1 MEVAY
6 MLKTAKRCMA
16 FGVAAVMAVS
26 FVGCKN
32 SSNKK
37 EETEQ
42 VKAETLSY
50 ENKLFDTSYVHTINV
65 EIADDDWEDLKAN
78 PTQKTKYQVDIT
90 IDGETI
96 NDVSFSTKGN
106 TSLSSVSSDS
116 DSDRYSFKV
125 NFGKYV
131 ENQTYYGLNKLN
143 LNNIYADATDM
154 KDYIS
159 YKIFDEAGVDSPL
172 VSYVDIQI
180 NGEEFGLYLAIE
192 DISESYLNR
201 TNDGEGELYK
211 PETSSLANMGGGK
224 GNIQPPSDM
233 EMPDGMEFPNDI
245 QAPDNADSSENMER
259 PNGMQAPDNADSSEG
274 MERPNG
280 MQAPDNSDSSENME
294 RPNDI
299 QAPDNADSSENM
311 ERPND
316 MKMPGGNGFPNGD
329 MFSDDNGASL
339 KYTDD
344 EVSSYSDIFD
354 NTITNSDEEDWNKVI
369 AALKSLSEDDAESAV
384 DTDEVI
390 RYFAAHNFVLN
401 YDSYTGNMLHNYYL
415 YENDGKLS
423 LLPWDYNLAFGTFSG
438 GGEMGNGE
446 NATAL
451 INTGIDSPLSGADE
465 ADRPFWKFIASDEDY
480 LEQYHKVYDELI
492 SSFFESG
499 KFESELERVY
509 NMIRPYVEKDTSA
522 FYTVDEFDDAYETLN
537 KFCLLRAESI
547 RKQLS
552 GELASIS
559 DEQTASEQ
567 VDASDISIKTMGM
580 QNNKGF
586 DAPQMPGGMKFPDN
600 MTPPDNKGNNI
611 ESAT

>member
-1 MEVAY
+1 
-6 MLKTAKRCMA
+6 MLKAAKRCMA

-78 PTQKTKYQVDIT
+78 PTQKTKYQADIT

-143 LNNIYADATDM
+143 LNNIYADATYM
-154 KDYIS
+154 KEYVS

-224 GNIQPPSDM
+224 GNMQPPSDM
-233 EMPDGMEFPNDI
+233 KMPDGMERPNDM
-245 QAPDNADSSENMER
+245 QTPDNADSSGGMER
-259 PNGMQAPDNADSSEG
+259 PNDMQAPDNADSSEG
-274 MERPNG
+274 
-280 MQAPDNSDSSENME
+280 
-294 RPNDI
+294 
-299 QAPDNADSSENM
+299 M

-354 NTITNSDEEDWNKVI
+354 NTITNSDEDDWNKVI

-390 RYFAAHNFVLN
+390 RYFVAHNFVLN
-401 YDSYTGNMLHNYYL
+401 YDSYTGNMLHNYFL

-465 ADRPFWKFIASDEDY
+465 ADRPFWEFIASDEDY

>member
-1 MEVAY
+1 M
-6 MLKTAKRCMA
+6 
-16 FGVAAVMAVS
+16 
-26 FVGCKN
+26 
-32 SSNKK
+32 
-37 EETEQ
+37 
-42 VKAETLSY
+42 
-50 ENKLFDTSYVHTINV
+50 HTINV

-259 PNGMQAPDNADSSEG
+259 PN
-274 MERPNG
+274 
-280 MQAPDNSDSSENME
+280 
-294 RPNDI
+294 
-299 QAPDNADSSENM
+299 
-311 ERPND
+311 D

-401 YDSYTGNMLHNYYL
+401 YDSYTGNMLHNYFL

-465 ADRPFWKFIASDEDY
+465 ADRPFWEFIASDEDY

>member
-1 MEVAY
+1 
-6 MLKTAKRCMA
+6 MLKAAKRCMA

-78 PTQKTKYQVDIT
+78 PTQKTKYQADIT

-116 DSDRYSFKV
+116 DSDRYCFKV

-143 LNNIYADATDM
+143 LNNIYADATYM

-224 GNIQPPSDM
+224 GNMQPPSDM
-233 EMPDGMEFPNDI
+233 KMPDGMERSND
-245 QAPDNADSSENMER
+245 
-259 PNGMQAPDNADSSEG
+259 MQTPDNADSSEG
-274 MERPNG
+274 T
-280 MQAPDNSDSSENME
+280 
-294 RPNDI
+294 
-299 QAPDNADSSENM
+299 

-354 NTITNSDEEDWNKVI
+354 NTITNSDEDDWNKVI

-390 RYFAAHNFVLN
+390 RYFVAHNFVLN
-401 YDSYTGNMLHNYYL
+401 YDSYTGNMLHNYFL

-465 ADRPFWKFIASDEDY
+465 ADRPFWEFIASDEDY

-611 ESAT
+611 ESTT

>member
-1 MEVAY
+1 
-6 MLKTAKRCMA
+6 MLKAAKRCMA

-78 PTQKTKYQVDIT
+78 PTQKTKYQADIT

-143 LNNIYADATDM
+143 LNNIYADATYM

-224 GNIQPPSDM
+224 GNMQPPSDM
-233 EMPDGMEFPNDI
+233 KMPDGMERSNDM
-245 QAPDNADSSENMER
+245 QTPDNADSSEGTER
-259 PNGMQAPDNADSSEG
+259 PNDMQAPDNADSSG
-274 MERPNG
+274 
-280 MQAPDNSDSSENME
+280 
-294 RPNDI
+294 
-299 QAPDNADSSENM
+299 NM

-354 NTITNSDEEDWNKVI
+354 NTITNSDEDDWNKVI

-390 RYFAAHNFVLN
+390 RYFVAHNFVLN
-401 YDSYTGNMLHNYYL
+401 YDSYTGNMLHNYFL

-465 ADRPFWKFIASDEDY
+465 ADRPFWEFIASDEDY

-611 ESAT
+611 ESTT

>member
-1 MEVAY
+1 
-6 MLKTAKRCMA
+6 MLKAAKRCMA

-50 ENKLFDTSYVHTINV
+50 ENKLFDTSYVHTINI

-78 PTQKTKYQVDIT
+78 PTQKTKYQADIT

-143 LNNIYADATDM
+143 LNNIYADATYM
-154 KDYIS
+154 KEYVS

-233 EMPDGMEFPNDI
+233 KMPDGMERPND
-245 QAPDNADSSENMER
+245 
-259 PNGMQAPDNADSSEG
+259 MQAPDNADSSG
-274 MERPNG
+274 
-280 MQAPDNSDSSENME
+280 
-294 RPNDI
+294 
-299 QAPDNADSSENM
+299 NM

-354 NTITNSDEEDWNKVI
+354 NTITNSDEDDWNKVI
-369 AALKSLSEDDAESAV
+369 AALKSLSEDNAESAV

-390 RYFAAHNFVLN
+390 RYFVAHNFVLN
-401 YDSYTGNMLHNYYL
+401 YDSYTGNMLHNYFL

-465 ADRPFWKFIASDEDY
+465 ADRPFWEFIASDEDY

>member
-1 MEVAY
+1 
-6 MLKTAKRCMA
+6 MLKAAKRCMA

-78 PTQKTKYQVDIT
+78 PTQKTKYQADIT

-143 LNNIYADATDM
+143 LNNIYADATYM
-154 KDYIS
+154 KEYVS

-224 GNIQPPSDM
+224 GNMQPPSDM
-233 EMPDGMEFPNDI
+233 KMPDGMERPNDM
-245 QAPDNADSSENMER
+245 QTPDNADSS
-259 PNGMQAPDNADSSEG
+259 GG

-280 MQAPDNSDSSENME
+280 MQAPDNSDSSEGT
-294 RPNDI
+294 
-299 QAPDNADSSENM
+299 

-354 NTITNSDEEDWNKVI
+354 NTITNSDEDDWNKVI

-390 RYFAAHNFVLN
+390 RYFVAHNFVLN
-401 YDSYTGNMLHNYYL
+401 YDSYTGNMLHNYFL

-465 ADRPFWKFIASDEDY
+465 ADRPFWEFIASDEDY

-586 DAPQMPGGMKFPDN
+586 DAPQMPGEMKFPDN
-600 MTPPDNKGNNI
+600 MTPPDNKVNNI

>member
-1 MEVAY
+1 
-6 MLKTAKRCMA
+6 MLKAAKRCMA

-78 PTQKTKYQVDIT
+78 PTQKTKYQADIT

-143 LNNIYADATDM
+143 LNNIYADATYM
-154 KDYIS
+154 KEYVS

-172 VSYVDIQI
+172 VSYVDIRI

-224 GNIQPPSDM
+224 GNMQPPSDM
-233 EMPDGMEFPNDI
+233 EMPDGMEFPNGM
-245 QAPDNADSSENMER
+245 QTPDNADSSE
-259 PNGMQAPDNADSSEG
+259 S
-274 MERPNG
+274 
-280 MQAPDNSDSSENME
+280 
-294 RPNDI
+294 
-299 QAPDNADSSENM
+299 M

-451 INTGIDSPLSGADE
+451 INTGIDSPLSGADK
-465 ADRPFWKFIASDEDY
+465 ADRPFWEFIASDEDY

-492 SSFFESG
+492 SRFFESG

>member
-1 MEVAY
+1 

-233 EMPDGMEFPNDI
+233 EMPDGMEF
-245 QAPDNADSSENMER
+245 
-259 PNGMQAPDNADSSEG
+259 
-274 MERPNG
+274 
-280 MQAPDNSDSSENME
+280 
-294 RPNDI
+294 PNDI

>member
-1 MEVAY
+1 

-50 ENKLFDTSYVHTINV
+50 ENKLFDTSYVHTINI
-65 EIADDDWEDLKAN
+65 EIDDDDWEDLKAN
-78 PTQKTKYQVDIT
+78 PTQKTKYQADIT

-143 LNNIYADATDM
+143 LNNIYADATYM

-224 GNIQPPSDM
+224 GNMQPPSDM
-233 EMPDGMEFPNDI
+233 EMPDGMEFPN
-245 QAPDNADSSENMER
+245 
-259 PNGMQAPDNADSSEG
+259 
-274 MERPNG
+274 G
-280 MQAPDNSDSSENME
+280 MQAPDNSDSSEG
-294 RPNDI
+294 
-299 QAPDNADSSENM
+299 M

-354 NTITNSDEEDWNKVI
+354 NTITNSDEDDWNKVI

-390 RYFAAHNFVLN
+390 RYFVPHNFVLN
-401 YDSYTGNMLHNYYL
+401 YDSYTGNMLHNYFL

-465 ADRPFWKFIASDEDY
+465 ADRPFWEFIASDEDY

-611 ESAT
+611 ESTT

>member
-1 MEVAY
+1 
-6 MLKTAKRCMA
+6 MLKAAKRCMA
-16 FGVAAVMAVS
+16 FGLAAVMAVS

-50 ENKLFDTSYVHTINV
+50 ENKLFDTSYVHTINI

-78 PTQKTKYQVDIT
+78 PTQKTKYQADIT

-143 LNNIYADATDM
+143 LNNIYADATYM
-154 KDYIS
+154 KEYVS

-224 GNIQPPSDM
+224 GNMQPPSDM
-233 EMPDGMEFPNDI
+233 KMPDGMERPND
-245 QAPDNADSSENMER
+245 
-259 PNGMQAPDNADSSEG
+259 MQAPDNADSSEG
-274 MERPNG
+274 T
-280 MQAPDNSDSSENME
+280 E
-294 RPNDI
+294 RPNDM

-354 NTITNSDEEDWNKVI
+354 NTITNSDEDDWNKVI

-401 YDSYTGNMLHNYYL
+401 YDSYTGNMLHNYFL

-438 GGEMGNGE
+438 GGEMENGE

-465 ADRPFWKFIASDEDY
+465 TDRPFWEFIASDEDY

-492 SSFFESG
+492 
-499 KFESELERVY
+499 L
-509 NMIRPYVEKDTSA
+509 T
-522 FYTVDEFDDAYETLN
+522 
-537 KFCLLRAESI
+537 
-547 RKQLS
+547 
-552 GELASIS
+552 SIS
-559 DEQTASEQ
+559 
-567 VDASDISIKTMGM
+567 I
-580 QNNKGF
+580 
-586 DAPQMPGGMKFPDN
+586 
-600 MTPPDNKGNNI
+600 
-611 ESAT
+611 

>member
-1 MEVAY
+1 
-6 MLKTAKRCMA
+6 MLKAAKRCMA
-16 FGVAAVMAVS
+16 FGLAAVMAVS

-50 ENKLFDTSYVHTINV
+50 ENKLFDTSYVHTINI

-78 PTQKTKYQVDIT
+78 PTQKTKYQADIT

-143 LNNIYADATDM
+143 LNNIYADATYM
-154 KDYIS
+154 KEYVS

-224 GNIQPPSDM
+224 GNMQPPSDM
-233 EMPDGMEFPNDI
+233 KMPDGMERSNDM
-245 QAPDNADSSENMER
+245 QTPDNADSSEGTER
-259 PNGMQAPDNADSSEG
+259 PNDMQAPDNADSSG
-274 MERPNG
+274 
-280 MQAPDNSDSSENME
+280 
-294 RPNDI
+294 
-299 QAPDNADSSENM
+299 NM

-354 NTITNSDEEDWNKVI
+354 NTITNSDEDDWNKVI

-390 RYFAAHNFVLN
+390 RYFVAHNFVLN
-401 YDSYTGNMLHNYYL
+401 YDSYTGNMLHNYFL

-465 ADRPFWKFIASDEDY
+465 ADRPFWEFIASDEDY

-611 ESAT
+611 ESTT

>member
-143 LNNIYADATDM
+143 LNNIYADATYM

-224 GNIQPPSDM
+224 GNMQPPSDM

-245 QAPDNADSSENMER
+245 QAPDNADSSE
-259 PNGMQAPDNADSSEG
+259 G
-274 MERPNG
+274 
-280 MQAPDNSDSSENME
+280 
-294 RPNDI
+294 
-299 QAPDNADSSENM
+299 M

-354 NTITNSDEEDWNKVI
+354 NTITNSDEDDWNKVI
-369 AALKSLSEDDAESAV
+369 AALKSLSEDNAESAV

-465 ADRPFWKFIASDEDY
+465 ADRPFWEFIASDEDY

>member
-1 MEVAY
+1 
-6 MLKTAKRCMA
+6 MLKAAKRCMA

-50 ENKLFDTSYVHTINV
+50 ENKLFDTSYVHTINI

-78 PTQKTKYQVDIT
+78 PTQKTKYQADIT

-143 LNNIYADATDM
+143 LNNIYADATYM
-154 KDYIS
+154 KEYVS

-233 EMPDGMEFPNDI
+233 KMPDGMERPND
-245 QAPDNADSSENMER
+245 
-259 PNGMQAPDNADSSEG
+259 MQAPDNADSSG
-274 MERPNG
+274 
-280 MQAPDNSDSSENME
+280 
-294 RPNDI
+294 
-299 QAPDNADSSENM
+299 NM

-354 NTITNSDEEDWNKVI
+354 NTITNSDEDDWNKVI
-369 AALKSLSEDDAESAV
+369 AALKSLSEDNAESAV

-390 RYFAAHNFVLN
+390 RYFVAHNFVLN
-401 YDSYTGNMLHNYYL
+401 YDSYTGNMLHNYFL

-465 ADRPFWKFIASDEDY
+465 ADRPFWEFIASDEDY

-600 MTPPDNKGNNI
+600 MTPPDNKVNNI

>member
-6 MLKTAKRCMA
+6 MLKAAKRCMA
-16 FGVAAVMAVS
+16 FGLAAVMAVS

-78 PTQKTKYQVDIT
+78 PTQKTKYQADIT

-143 LNNIYADATDM
+143 LNNIYADATYM
-154 KDYIS
+154 KEYVS

-224 GNIQPPSDM
+224 GNMQPPSDM
-233 EMPDGMEFPNDI
+233 KMPDGME
-245 QAPDNADSSENMER
+245 
-259 PNGMQAPDNADSSEG
+259 
-274 MERPNG
+274 
-280 MQAPDNSDSSENME
+280 
-294 RPNDI
+294 RPNDM

-354 NTITNSDEEDWNKVI
+354 NTITNSDEDDWNKVI

-401 YDSYTGNMLHNYYL
+401 YDSYTGNMLHNYFL

-438 GGEMGNGE
+438 GGEMENGE

-465 ADRPFWKFIASDEDY
+465 ADRPFWEFIASDEDY

-600 MTPPDNKGNNI
+600 MTPPDNKVNNI

>member
-1 MEVAY
+1 
-6 MLKTAKRCMA
+6 MLKAAKRCMA

-78 PTQKTKYQVDIT
+78 PTQKTKYQADIT

-143 LNNIYADATDM
+143 LNNIYADATYM
-154 KDYIS
+154 KEYVS

-224 GNIQPPSDM
+224 GNMQPPSDM
-233 EMPDGMEFPNDI
+233 KMPDGMERPNDM
-245 QAPDNADSSENMER
+245 QTPDNADSS
-259 PNGMQAPDNADSSEG
+259 GG
-274 MERPNG
+274 MERPND
-280 MQAPDNSDSSENME
+280 M
-294 RPNDI
+294 

-354 NTITNSDEEDWNKVI
+354 NTITNSDEDDWNKVI
-369 AALKSLSEDDAESAV
+369 AALKSLSEDNAESAV

-465 ADRPFWKFIASDEDY
+465 ADRPFWEFIASDEDY

>member
-6 MLKTAKRCMA
+6 MLKAAKRCMA

-50 ENKLFDTSYVHTINV
+50 ENKLFDTSYVHTINI

-78 PTQKTKYQVDIT
+78 PTQKTKYQADIT

-143 LNNIYADATDM
+143 LNNIYADATYM

-224 GNIQPPSDM
+224 GNMQPPSDM
-233 EMPDGMEFPNDI
+233 KMPDGMERSNDM
-245 QAPDNADSSENMER
+245 QTPDNADSSEGTER
-259 PNGMQAPDNADSSEG
+259 PNDMQAPDNADSSG
-274 MERPNG
+274 
-280 MQAPDNSDSSENME
+280 
-294 RPNDI
+294 
-299 QAPDNADSSENM
+299 NM

-354 NTITNSDEEDWNKVI
+354 NTITNSDEDDWNKVI

-390 RYFAAHNFVLN
+390 RYFVAHNFVLN
-401 YDSYTGNMLHNYYL
+401 YDSYTGNMLHNYFL
-415 YENDGKLS
+415 YENDEKLS

-465 ADRPFWKFIASDEDY
+465 ADRPFWEFIASDEDY

-600 MTPPDNKGNNI
+600 MTPPDNKVNNI

>member
-1 MEVAY
+1 
-6 MLKTAKRCMA
+6 MLKAAKRCMA
-16 FGVAAVMAVS
+16 FGLAAVMAVS

-50 ENKLFDTSYVHTINV
+50 ENKLFDTSYVHTINI

-78 PTQKTKYQVDIT
+78 PTQKTKYQADIT

-143 LNNIYADATDM
+143 LNNIYADATYM
-154 KDYIS
+154 KEYVS

-224 GNIQPPSDM
+224 GNMQPPSDM
-233 EMPDGMEFPNDI
+233 KMPDGME
-245 QAPDNADSSENMER
+245 
-259 PNGMQAPDNADSSEG
+259 
-274 MERPNG
+274 
-280 MQAPDNSDSSENME
+280 
-294 RPNDI
+294 RPNDM

-354 NTITNSDEEDWNKVI
+354 NTITNSDEDDWNKVI
-369 AALKSLSEDDAESAV
+369 AALKSLSEDNAESAV

-465 ADRPFWKFIASDEDY
+465 ADRPFWEFIASDEDY

>member
-1 MEVAY
+1 
-6 MLKTAKRCMA
+6 MLKAAKRCMA

-78 PTQKTKYQVDIT
+78 PTQKTKYQADIT

-143 LNNIYADATDM
+143 LNNIYADATYM

-224 GNIQPPSDM
+224 GNMQPPSDM
-233 EMPDGMEFPNDI
+233 KMPDGMERSNDM
-245 QAPDNADSSENMER
+245 QTPDNADSSEGTER
-259 PNGMQAPDNADSSEG
+259 PNDMQAPDNADSSG
-274 MERPNG
+274 
-280 MQAPDNSDSSENME
+280 
-294 RPNDI
+294 
-299 QAPDNADSSENM
+299 NM

-354 NTITNSDEEDWNKVI
+354 NTITNSDEDDWNKVI

-390 RYFAAHNFVLN
+390 RYFVAHNFVLN
-401 YDSYTGNMLHNYYL
+401 YDSYTGNMLHNYFL

-465 ADRPFWKFIASDEDY
+465 ADRPFWEFIASDEDY

-509 NMIRPYVEKDTSA
+509 NMIRPYVEKNTSA

-611 ESAT
+611 ESTT

>member
-6 MLKTAKRCMA
+6 MLKAAKRCMA

-78 PTQKTKYQVDIT
+78 PTQKTKYQADIT

-143 LNNIYADATDM
+143 LNNIYADATYM

-224 GNIQPPSDM
+224 GNMQPPSDM
-233 EMPDGMEFPNDI
+233 KMPDGME
-245 QAPDNADSSENMER
+245 
-259 PNGMQAPDNADSSEG
+259 
-274 MERPNG
+274 
-280 MQAPDNSDSSENME
+280 
-294 RPNDI
+294 RPNDM

-354 NTITNSDEEDWNKVI
+354 NTITNSDEDDWNKVI

-401 YDSYTGNMLHNYYL
+401 YDSYTGNMLHNYFL

-438 GGEMGNGE
+438 GGEMENGE

-465 ADRPFWKFIASDEDY
+465 ADRPFWEFIASDEDY

-600 MTPPDNKGNNI
+600 MTPPDNKVNNI

>member
-1 MEVAY
+1 

-50 ENKLFDTSYVHTINV
+50 ENKLFDTSYVHTINI
-65 EIADDDWEDLKAN
+65 EIDDDDWEDLKAN

-143 LNNIYADATDM
+143 LNNIYADATYM

-159 YKIFDEAGVDSPL
+159 YKIFDETGVDSPL

-224 GNIQPPSDM
+224 GNMQPPSDM
-233 EMPDGMEFPNDI
+233 KMPDGMERSNDM
-245 QAPDNADSSENMER
+245 QTPDNADSSEGTER
-259 PNGMQAPDNADSSEG
+259 PNDMQAPDNADSSG
-274 MERPNG
+274 
-280 MQAPDNSDSSENME
+280 
-294 RPNDI
+294 
-299 QAPDNADSSENM
+299 NM

-354 NTITNSDEEDWNKVI
+354 NTITNSDEDDWNKVI

-390 RYFAAHNFVLN
+390 RYFVAHNFVLN
-401 YDSYTGNMLHNYYL
+401 YDSYTGNMLHNYFL

-465 ADRPFWKFIASDEDY
+465 ADRPFWEFIASDEDY

-600 MTPPDNKGNNI
+600 MTPPDNKVNNI

>member
-6 MLKTAKRCMA
+6 MLKAAKRCMA

-78 PTQKTKYQVDIT
+78 PTQKTKYQADIT

-143 LNNIYADATDM
+143 LNNIYADATYM

-224 GNIQPPSDM
+224 GNMQPPSDM
-233 EMPDGMEFPNDI
+233 KMPDGMERSNDM
-245 QAPDNADSSENMER
+245 QTPDNADSSEGTER
-259 PNGMQAPDNADSSEG
+259 PNDMQAPDNADSSG
-274 MERPNG
+274 
-280 MQAPDNSDSSENME
+280 
-294 RPNDI
+294 
-299 QAPDNADSSENM
+299 NM

-354 NTITNSDEEDWNKVI
+354 NTITNSDEDDWNKVI

-390 RYFAAHNFVLN
+390 RYFVAHNFVLN
-401 YDSYTGNMLHNYYL
+401 YDSYTGNMLHNYFL

-465 ADRPFWKFIASDEDY
+465 ADRPFWEFIASDEDY

-611 ESAT
+611 ESTT

>member
-6 MLKTAKRCMA
+6 MLKAAKRCMA

-78 PTQKTKYQVDIT
+78 PTQKTKYQADIT

-143 LNNIYADATDM
+143 LNNIYADATYM

-224 GNIQPPSDM
+224 GNMQPPSDM
-233 EMPDGMEFPNDI
+233 KMPDGMERPNDM
-245 QAPDNADSSENMER
+245 QTPDNADSSGGMER
-259 PNGMQAPDNADSSEG
+259 PNDMQAPDNADSSEG
-274 MERPNG
+274 T
-280 MQAPDNSDSSENME
+280 
-294 RPNDI
+294 
-299 QAPDNADSSENM
+299 

-354 NTITNSDEEDWNKVI
+354 NTITNSDEDDWNKVI

-390 RYFAAHNFVLN
+390 RYFVAHNFVLN
-401 YDSYTGNMLHNYYL
+401 YDSYTGNMLHNYFL

-465 ADRPFWKFIASDEDY
+465 ADRPFWEFIASDEDY

-509 NMIRPYVEKDTSA
+509 NMIRTYVEKDTSA

-611 ESAT
+611 ESTT

>member
-1 MEVAY
+1 
-6 MLKTAKRCMA
+6 MLKAAKRCMA

-78 PTQKTKYQVDIT
+78 PTQKTKYQADIT

-143 LNNIYADATDM
+143 LNNIYADATYM
-154 KDYIS
+154 KEYVS

-224 GNIQPPSDM
+224 GNMQPPSDM
-233 EMPDGMEFPNDI
+233 KMPDGMERPNDM
-245 QAPDNADSSENMER
+245 QTPDNADSSGGMER
-259 PNGMQAPDNADSSEG
+259 PNDMQAPDNADSSEG
-274 MERPNG
+274 T
-280 MQAPDNSDSSENME
+280 
-294 RPNDI
+294 
-299 QAPDNADSSENM
+299 

-354 NTITNSDEEDWNKVI
+354 NTITNSDEDDWNKVI

-390 RYFAAHNFVLN
+390 RYFVAHNFVLN
-401 YDSYTGNMLHNYYL
+401 YDSYTGNMLHNYFL

-465 ADRPFWKFIASDEDY
+465 ADRPFWEFIASDEDY

-600 MTPPDNKGNNI
+600 MTPPDNKVNNI

>member
-1 MEVAY
+1 

-65 EIADDDWEDLKAN
+65 EIDDDDWEDLKAN
-78 PTQKTKYQVDIT
+78 PTQKTKYQADIT

-143 LNNIYADATDM
+143 LNNIYADATYM

-224 GNIQPPSDM
+224 GNMQPPSDM
-233 EMPDGMEFPNDI
+233 EMPDGMEFPNDM
-245 QAPDNADSSENMER
+245 QTPDNADSSGGMER
-259 PNGMQAPDNADSSEG
+259 PNDMQAPDNADSSEG
-274 MERPNG
+274 T
-280 MQAPDNSDSSENME
+280 
-294 RPNDI
+294 
-299 QAPDNADSSENM
+299 

-354 NTITNSDEEDWNKVI
+354 NTITNSDEDDWNKVI

-390 RYFAAHNFVLN
+390 RYFVAHNFVLN
-401 YDSYTGNMLHNYYL
+401 YDSYTGNMLHNYFL

-423 LLPWDYNLAFGTFSG
+423 LLPWDYNLAFGTFAG

-465 ADRPFWKFIASDEDY
+465 ADRPFWEFIASDEDY

-499 KFESELERVY
+499 RFESELERVY

-611 ESAT
+611 ESTT

>member
-1 MEVAY
+1 
-6 MLKTAKRCMA
+6 MLKAAKRCMA
-16 FGVAAVMAVS
+16 FGLAAVMAVS

-78 PTQKTKYQVDIT
+78 PTQKTKYQADIT

-143 LNNIYADATDM
+143 LNNIYADATYM
-154 KDYIS
+154 KEYVS

-224 GNIQPPSDM
+224 GNMQPPSDM
-233 EMPDGMEFPNDI
+233 KMPDGME
-245 QAPDNADSSENMER
+245 
-259 PNGMQAPDNADSSEG
+259 
-274 MERPNG
+274 
-280 MQAPDNSDSSENME
+280 
-294 RPNDI
+294 RPNDM

-354 NTITNSDEEDWNKVI
+354 NTITNSDEDDWNKVI

-401 YDSYTGNMLHNYYL
+401 YDSYTGNMLHNYFL

-438 GGEMGNGE
+438 GGEMENGE

-465 ADRPFWKFIASDEDY
+465 ADRPFWEFIASDEDY

-600 MTPPDNKGNNI
+600 MTPPDNKVNNI

>member
-1 MEVAY
+1 
-6 MLKTAKRCMA
+6 MLKAAKRCMA

-50 ENKLFDTSYVHTINV
+50 ENKLFDTSYVHTINI

-78 PTQKTKYQVDIT
+78 PTQKTKYQADIT

-143 LNNIYADATDM
+143 LNNIYADATYM
-154 KDYIS
+154 KEYVS

-224 GNIQPPSDM
+224 GNMQPPSDM
-233 EMPDGMEFPNDI
+233 KMPDGMERPNDM
-245 QAPDNADSSENMER
+245 QTPDNADSSGGMER
-259 PNGMQAPDNADSSEG
+259 PNDMQAPDNADSSEG
-274 MERPNG
+274 T
-280 MQAPDNSDSSENME
+280 
-294 RPNDI
+294 
-299 QAPDNADSSENM
+299 

-354 NTITNSDEEDWNKVI
+354 NTITNSDEDDWNKVI

-390 RYFAAHNFVLN
+390 RYFVAHNFVLN
-401 YDSYTGNMLHNYYL
+401 YDSYTGNMLHNYFL

-465 ADRPFWKFIASDEDY
+465 ADRPFWEFIASDEDY

-600 MTPPDNKGNNI
+600 MTPPDNKVNNI

>member
-1 MEVAY
+1 
-6 MLKTAKRCMA
+6 MLKAAKRCMA
-16 FGVAAVMAVS
+16 FGLAAVMAVS

-78 PTQKTKYQVDIT
+78 PTQKTKYQADIT

-143 LNNIYADATDM
+143 LNNIYADATYM
-154 KDYIS
+154 KEYVS

-224 GNIQPPSDM
+224 GNMQPPSDM
-233 EMPDGMEFPNDI
+233 KMPDGME
-245 QAPDNADSSENMER
+245 
-259 PNGMQAPDNADSSEG
+259 
-274 MERPNG
+274 
-280 MQAPDNSDSSENME
+280 
-294 RPNDI
+294 RPNDM

-354 NTITNSDEEDWNKVI
+354 NTITNSDEDDWNKVI

-401 YDSYTGNMLHNYYL
+401 YDSYTGNMLHNYFL

-465 ADRPFWKFIASDEDY
+465 ADRPFWEFIASDEDY

-499 KFESELERVY
+499 RFESELERVY

-611 ESAT
+611 ESTT

>member
-6 MLKTAKRCMA
+6 MLKAAKRCMA

-78 PTQKTKYQVDIT
+78 PTQKTKYQADIT

-143 LNNIYADATDM
+143 LNNIYADATYM

-224 GNIQPPSDM
+224 GNMQPPSDM
-233 EMPDGMEFPNDI
+233 KMPDGMERSNDM
-245 QAPDNADSSENMER
+245 QTPDNADSSEGTER
-259 PNGMQAPDNADSSEG
+259 PNDMQAPDNADSSG
-274 MERPNG
+274 
-280 MQAPDNSDSSENME
+280 
-294 RPNDI
+294 
-299 QAPDNADSSENM
+299 NM

-354 NTITNSDEEDWNKVI
+354 NTITNSDEDDWNKVI

-390 RYFAAHNFVLN
+390 RYFVPHNFVLN
-401 YDSYTGNMLHNYYL
+401 YDSYTGNMLHNYFL

-465 ADRPFWKFIASDEDY
+465 ADRPFWEFIASDEDY

-611 ESAT
+611 ESTT

>member
-6 MLKTAKRCMA
+6 MLKAAKRCMA
-16 FGVAAVMAVS
+16 FGLAAVMAVS

-50 ENKLFDTSYVHTINV
+50 ENKLFDTSYVHTINI

-78 PTQKTKYQVDIT
+78 PTQKTKYQADIT

-143 LNNIYADATDM
+143 LNNIYADATYM
-154 KDYIS
+154 KEYVS

-224 GNIQPPSDM
+224 GNMQPPSDM
-233 EMPDGMEFPNDI
+233 KMPDGME
-245 QAPDNADSSENMER
+245 
-259 PNGMQAPDNADSSEG
+259 
-274 MERPNG
+274 
-280 MQAPDNSDSSENME
+280 
-294 RPNDI
+294 RPNDM

-354 NTITNSDEEDWNKVI
+354 NTITNSDEDDWNKVI
-369 AALKSLSEDDAESAV
+369 AALKSLSEDNAESAV

-465 ADRPFWKFIASDEDY
+465 ADRPFWEFIASDEDY

>member
-1 MEVAY
+1 
-6 MLKTAKRCMA
+6 MLKAAKRCMA

-50 ENKLFDTSYVHTINV
+50 ENKLFDTSYVHTINI

-78 PTQKTKYQVDIT
+78 PTQKTKYQADIT

-143 LNNIYADATDM
+143 LNNIYADATYM
-154 KDYIS
+154 KEYVS

-233 EMPDGMEFPNDI
+233 KMPDGMERPND
-245 QAPDNADSSENMER
+245 
-259 PNGMQAPDNADSSEG
+259 MQAPDNADSSG
-274 MERPNG
+274 
-280 MQAPDNSDSSENME
+280 
-294 RPNDI
+294 
-299 QAPDNADSSENM
+299 NM

-354 NTITNSDEEDWNKVI
+354 NTITNSDEDDWNKVI
-369 AALKSLSEDDAESAV
+369 AALKSLSEDNAESAV

-390 RYFAAHNFVLN
+390 RYFVAHNFVLN
-401 YDSYTGNMLHNYYL
+401 YDSYTGNMLHNYFL

-465 ADRPFWKFIASDEDY
+465 ADRPFWEFIASDEDY

-586 DAPQMPGGMKFPDN
+586 DAPQMPRGMKFPDN
-600 MTPPDNKGNNI
+600 MTPPDNKVNNI

>member
-1 MEVAY
+1 MLCAVL
-6 MLKTAKRCMA
+6 LKTNIIIQVNGGSIYAENSKEVHGIWSGGCY
-16 FGVAAVMAVS
+16 GS
-26 FVGCKN
+26 FICRLQN

-233 EMPDGMEFPNDI
+233 EMPDGMEF
-245 QAPDNADSSENMER
+245 
-259 PNGMQAPDNADSSEG
+259 
-274 MERPNG
+274 
-280 MQAPDNSDSSENME
+280 
-294 RPNDI
+294 PNDI

-559 DEQTASEQ
+559 NEQTASEQ

>member
-1 MEVAY
+1 

-259 PNGMQAPDNADSSEG
+259 PN
-274 MERPNG
+274 
-280 MQAPDNSDSSENME
+280 
-294 RPNDI
+294 
-299 QAPDNADSSENM
+299 
-311 ERPND
+311 D

-401 YDSYTGNMLHNYYL
+401 YDSYTGNMLHNYFL

>member
-6 MLKTAKRCMA
+6 MLKAAKRCMA
-16 FGVAAVMAVS
+16 FGLAAVMAVS

-50 ENKLFDTSYVHTINV
+50 ENKLFDTSYVHTINI

-78 PTQKTKYQVDIT
+78 PTQKTKYQADIT

-143 LNNIYADATDM
+143 LNNIYADATYM
-154 KDYIS
+154 KEYVS

-224 GNIQPPSDM
+224 GNMQPPSDM
-233 EMPDGMEFPNDI
+233 KMPDGME
-245 QAPDNADSSENMER
+245 
-259 PNGMQAPDNADSSEG
+259 
-274 MERPNG
+274 
-280 MQAPDNSDSSENME
+280 
-294 RPNDI
+294 RPNDM

-354 NTITNSDEEDWNKVI
+354 NTITNSDEDDWNKVI

-401 YDSYTGNMLHNYYL
+401 YDSYTGNMLHNYFL

-438 GGEMGNGE
+438 GGEMENGE

-465 ADRPFWKFIASDEDY
+465 TDRPFWEFIASDEDY

-600 MTPPDNKGNNI
+600 MTPPDNKVNNI

>member
-1 MEVAY
+1 

-143 LNNIYADATDM
+143 LNNIYADATYM

-224 GNIQPPSDM
+224 GNMQPPSDM
-233 EMPDGMEFPNDI
+233 KMPDGMERPNDM
-245 QAPDNADSSENMER
+245 QTPDNADSSGGMER
-259 PNGMQAPDNADSSEG
+259 PNDMQAPDNADSSEG
-274 MERPNG
+274 T
-280 MQAPDNSDSSENME
+280 
-294 RPNDI
+294 
-299 QAPDNADSSENM
+299 

-354 NTITNSDEEDWNKVI
+354 NTITNSDEDDWNKVI

-390 RYFAAHNFVLN
+390 RYFVAHNFVLN
-401 YDSYTGNMLHNYYL
+401 YDSYTGNMLHNYFL

-465 ADRPFWKFIASDEDY
+465 ADRPFWEFIASDEDY

-600 MTPPDNKGNNI
+600 MTPPDNKVNNI

>member
-1 MEVAY
+1 

-78 PTQKTKYQVDIT
+78 PTQKTKYQADIT
-90 IDGETI
+90 IDRETI

-143 LNNIYADATDM
+143 LNNIYADATYM

-159 YKIFDEAGVDSPL
+159 YKIFDEVGVDSPL

-224 GNIQPPSDM
+224 GNMQPPSDM

-245 QAPDNADSSENMER
+245 QTPDNADSS
-259 PNGMQAPDNADSSEG
+259 GS
-274 MERPNG
+274 
-280 MQAPDNSDSSENME
+280 ME
-294 RPNDI
+294 RPNDM

-354 NTITNSDEEDWNKVI
+354 NTITNSDEDDWNKVI

-390 RYFAAHNFVLN
+390 RYFVAHNFVLN
-401 YDSYTGNMLHNYYL
+401 YDSYTGNMLHNYFL

-465 ADRPFWKFIASDEDY
+465 ADRPFWEFIASDEDY

-509 NMIRPYVEKDTSA
+509 NMIRSYVEKDTSA

-600 MTPPDNKGNNI
+600 MTPPDNKVNNI

>member
-1 MEVAY
+1 
-6 MLKTAKRCMA
+6 MLKAAKRCMA

-78 PTQKTKYQVDIT
+78 PTQKTKYQADIT

-143 LNNIYADATDM
+143 LNNIYADATYM

-224 GNIQPPSDM
+224 GNMQPPSDM
-233 EMPDGMEFPNDI
+233 KMPDGMERPNDM
-245 QAPDNADSSENMER
+245 QTPDNADSSGGMER
-259 PNGMQAPDNADSSEG
+259 PNDMQAPDNADSSEG
-274 MERPNG
+274 T
-280 MQAPDNSDSSENME
+280 
-294 RPNDI
+294 
-299 QAPDNADSSENM
+299 

-354 NTITNSDEEDWNKVI
+354 NTITNSDEDDWNKVI

-390 RYFAAHNFVLN
+390 RYFVAHNFVLN
-401 YDSYTGNMLHNYYL
+401 YDSYTGNMLHNYFL

-465 ADRPFWKFIASDEDY
+465 ADRPFWEFIASDEDY

-600 MTPPDNKGNNI
+600 MTPPDNKVNNI

>member
-1 MEVAY
+1 

-143 LNNIYADATDM
+143 LNNIYADATYM

-159 YKIFDEAGVDSPL
+159 YKIFDEAGVDSQL

-211 PETSSLANMGGGK
+211 QSCKYGRRKGK
-224 GNIQPPSDM
+224 YAASVGYGN
-233 EMPDGMEFPNDI
+233 
-245 QAPDNADSSENMER
+245 A
-259 PNGMQAPDNADSSEG
+259 
-274 MERPNG
+274 
-280 MQAPDNSDSSENME
+280 
-294 RPNDI
+294 
-299 QAPDNADSSENM
+299 
-311 ERPND
+311 
-316 MKMPGGNGFPNGD
+316 
-329 MFSDDNGASL
+329 
-339 KYTDD
+339 
-344 EVSSYSDIFD
+344 
-354 NTITNSDEEDWNKVI
+354 
-369 AALKSLSEDDAESAV
+369 
-384 DTDEVI
+384 
-390 RYFAAHNFVLN
+390 
-401 YDSYTGNMLHNYYL
+401 
-415 YENDGKLS
+415 
-423 LLPWDYNLAFGTFSG
+423 
-438 GGEMGNGE
+438 
-446 NATAL
+446 
-451 INTGIDSPLSGADE
+451 
-465 ADRPFWKFIASDEDY
+465 
-480 LEQYHKVYDELI
+480 
-492 SSFFESG
+492 
-499 KFESELERVY
+499 
-509 NMIRPYVEKDTSA
+509 
-522 FYTVDEFDDAYETLN
+522 
-537 KFCLLRAESI
+537 
-547 RKQLS
+547 
-552 GELASIS
+552 
-559 DEQTASEQ
+559 
-567 VDASDISIKTMGM
+567 
-580 QNNKGF
+580 
-586 DAPQMPGGMKFPDN
+586 
-600 MTPPDNKGNNI
+600 
-611 ESAT
+611 

>member
-1 MEVAY
+1 
-6 MLKTAKRCMA
+6 MLKAAKRCMA

-50 ENKLFDTSYVHTINV
+50 ENKLFDTSYVHTINI

-78 PTQKTKYQVDIT
+78 PTQKTKYQADIT

-143 LNNIYADATDM
+143 LNNIYADATYM
-154 KDYIS
+154 KEYVS

-233 EMPDGMEFPNDI
+233 KMPDGMERPND
-245 QAPDNADSSENMER
+245 
-259 PNGMQAPDNADSSEG
+259 MQAPDNADSSG
-274 MERPNG
+274 
-280 MQAPDNSDSSENME
+280 
-294 RPNDI
+294 
-299 QAPDNADSSENM
+299 NM

-354 NTITNSDEEDWNKVI
+354 NTITNSDEDDWNKVI
-369 AALKSLSEDDAESAV
+369 AALKSLSEDNAESAV

-390 RYFAAHNFVLN
+390 RYFVAHNFVLN
-401 YDSYTGNMLHNYYL
+401 YDSYTGNMLHNYFL

-438 GGEMGNGE
+438 GGDMGNGE

-465 ADRPFWKFIASDEDY
+465 ADRPFWEFIASDEDY

-600 MTPPDNKGNNI
+600 MTPPDNKVNNI